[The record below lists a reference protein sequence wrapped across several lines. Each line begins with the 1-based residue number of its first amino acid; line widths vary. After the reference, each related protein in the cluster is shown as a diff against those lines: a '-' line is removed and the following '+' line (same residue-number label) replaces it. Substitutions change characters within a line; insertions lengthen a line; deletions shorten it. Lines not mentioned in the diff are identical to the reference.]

1 MKLRVLEKE
10 DLPELYEIFNQKS
23 SMDYWFEEP
32 MMSYKNLENFYE
44 KQDTDLSTRLLV
56 IDQDGEFAGL
66 VGLIDINQ
74 RHRHAEI
81 EIVLSDEFAGQG
93 LAQEAFAACCDYGFN
108 TLNLH
113 RIYLYVDASNQP
125 AIHIYEKYGFEI
137 EGTLK
142 EQYYVNGE
150 YHDAHLMARIEK

>member
-32 MMSYKNLENFYE
+32 MMSYRNLEDFYE
-44 KQDTDLSTRLLV
+44 KQDKDLATRLFV

-66 VGLIDINQ
+66 VGLIDIDY

-81 EIVLSDEFAGQG
+81 EIVLSDEFSGQG
-93 LAQEAFAACCDYGFN
+93 LAQRAFEACSNYGFK

-113 RIYLYVDASNQP
+113 RIYLYVDAENKP

-142 EQYYVNGE
+142 EQYYVNGD
-150 YHDAHLMARIEK
+150 YHNAYLMAKLEK